1 MFLCDCGEPFE
12 LRIASEGGQ
21 SAGKAY
27 GGPTCGN
34 KCYLQL
40 TTEEDL
46 KRMYEAFS
54 GGKLKI
60 GNKGRGMKS
69 RDPAIPPEWA
79 AAMFSLVNAH
89 DSAGNPI
96 FNPTQVNEKEPK
108 KGAELHTAKQEA
120 RRRAGWSCCP
130 GREEEEVEEGQ
141 EAEEEQEKGQ
151 HQVSAASAHR
161 VTVVILFGQG

>member
-40 TTEEDL
+40 TTEKDL
-46 KRMYEAFS
+46 ERMYEAFS

-108 KGAELHTAKQEA
+108 KAQHTLSFTPPSKKRAAAPAGLAAQAGKKKKLKKDKKQKK
-120 RRRAGWSCCP
+120 SKK
-130 GREEEEVEEGQ
+130 
-141 EAEEEQEKGQ
+141 KG
-151 HQVSAASAHR
+151 S
-161 VTVVILFGQG
+161 IK